1 MERSIEV
8 IVALLGILKAGGAYV
23 PFDSKVTPE
32 RLGFMLSDAN
42 INILLT
48 QERMLQRL
56 PPHDARVICLD
67 VPSGRIDTLPETGP
81 LDSVTAESLAYVMY
95 TSGST
100 GEPKGVAVTH
110 RNVVRLVK
118 SADYARFGREEVFLQ
133 FAPLSFDASTFEIW
147 GALLNGVRLVIAPP
161 GALSVRELGSV
172 LSRYGVTTLWL
183 TAGLFHEVVDHGT
196 ARAA

>member
-23 PFDSKVTPE
+23 PFDSKATPE

-67 VPSGRIDTLPETGP
+67 VPSGRIDTLPETRP

-100 GEPKGVAVTH
+100 GTPKGVALCHYGTAAFLEWAH
-110 RNVVRLVK
+110 NIFGSGGLNGVVASTSICFDL
-118 SADYARFGREEVFLQ
+118 SVFEL
-133 FAPLSFDASTFEIW
+133 FAPLCSGGTVILAECHLPP
-147 GALLNGVRLVIAPP
+147 ALPRQD
-161 GALSVRELGSV
+161 
-172 LSRYGVTTLWL
+172 
-183 TAGLFHEVVDHGT
+183 TAI
-196 ARAA
+196 R